1 MNINSHTDRST
12 SEKVSGLQSRDKLF
26 VNGNIIT
33 MNETLPVVE
42 AMVIKGEVIDTVGD
56 TSTLKAAYPDADL

>member
-12 SEKVSGLQSRDKLF
+12 SERVSGLQSRDKLF